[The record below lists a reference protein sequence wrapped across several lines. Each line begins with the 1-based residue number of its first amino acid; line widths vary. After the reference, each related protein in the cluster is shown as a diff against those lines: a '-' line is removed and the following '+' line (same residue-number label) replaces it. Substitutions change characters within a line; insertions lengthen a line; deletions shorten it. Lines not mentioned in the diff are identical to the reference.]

1 MSIPSLR
8 SFRAK
13 EAAGPRVQICIR
25 RDLDFSQQRGETEF
39 YRVVPVQH
47 RVEQDRN
54 LALPA
59 ESSTSGDL
67 VTTIRAAKSGPSVA
81 DRIRVISG
89 FPLKS
94 AISLLDPNRFP
105 SPDAMITQP
114 TGRTGWSKVID
125 IDIVSGTQGVEERRG
140 LAAENSDHP
149 LCIEQVENGITEFRA
164 GAFKVAEF
172 VDDGE
177 SGGRVDRP
185 FYGSKTA
192 AEKPLRSG
200 TI

>member
-1 MSIPSLR
+1 M
-8 SFRAK
+8 
-13 EAAGPRVQICIR
+13 V
-25 RDLDFSQQRGETEF
+25 
-39 YRVVPVQH
+39 
-47 RVEQDRN
+47 
-54 LALPA
+54 
-59 ESSTSGDL
+59 
-67 VTTIRAAKSGPSVA
+67 
-81 DRIRVISG
+81 
-89 FPLKS
+89 
-94 AISLLDPNRFP
+94 
-105 SPDAMITQP
+105 
-114 TGRTGWSKVID
+114 KVID

-192 AEKPLRSG
+192 AEKTLDGKFRSARFLRSDCQSAQRDPV
-200 TI
+200 